1 MTQTIINR
9 RVLMVDDE
17 PHVHEAIQ
25 RRLGGQFE
33 IVTALDGPS
42 ALEILARTERP
53 FAVIVSDMRM
63 PVMDGAA
70 FLARA
75 RELSATSTRLLLT
88 GDADLKSAINAVNE
102 GHIFRFLCKPCPSDV
117 LRAALEA
124 GVEQHSL
131 VIAER
136 DIMERTLSAVVKTLG
151 DVLSLTDPELF
162 NRASLV
168 KSYVSHVVR
177 SLKLEGAWQIE
188 VAAALHTLGM
198 IALPAELGHRAAGSL
213 PLTVE
218 EKKQLATHPATASRI
233 IGAIP
238 RLEDVALIVSQQ
250 TSDEPQGPEWA
261 QRGARILRLAIRLE
275 GRVSRGATLGDALE
289 ALSATAS
296 EEERT
301 HLATLRTLYA
311 DSEQM
316 QRTERRARELSP
328 GMVLDGDVRTRD
340 GALVLP
346 KGRELNAVLIERLL
360 QFSASR
366 GLEEPIAVR
375 VPAGAP
381 PPLVAARQAS

>member
-1 MTQTIINR
+1 
-9 RVLMVDDE
+9 MVDDE

-33 IVTALDGPS
+33 LVTALDGPA
-42 ALEILARTERP
+42 ALDVLARAETP

-75 RELSATSTRLLLT
+75 RELSNTSTRLLLT
-88 GDADLKSAINAVNE
+88 GDADLKAAINAVNE

-117 LRAALEA
+117 LGAALEA
-124 GVEQHSL
+124 GVEQHAL
-131 VIAER
+131 MIAER

-162 NRASLV
+162 NRATLV
-168 KSYVSHVVR
+168 KSYVGHVAR
-177 SLKLEGAWQIE
+177 HMKLEGAWQIE

-198 IALPAELGHRAAGSL
+198 IALPAELGHRKQSSL
-213 PLTVE
+213 PLTVD
-218 EKKQLATHPATASRI
+218 EKKQLASHPTTASRI

-238 RLEDVALIVSQQ
+238 RLEEVALIVLQQ
-250 TSDEPQGPEWA
+250 AGDEGQGPEWV

-275 GRVSRGATLGDALE
+275 GRVSRGVTLGEAVE
-289 ALSATAS
+289 ALNTHAND
-296 EEERT
+296 EERGY
-301 HLATLRTLYA
+301 LAALRTLYA

-316 QRTERRARELSP
+316 EQKELRARELSP
-328 GMVLDGDVRTRD
+328 GMVLDADVKTRD

-346 KGRELNAVLIERLL
+346 KGRELSAILIERLL

-366 GLEEPIAVR
+366 ALLEPIAVR
-375 VPAGAP
+375 VSAAP
-381 PPLVAARQAS
+381 SAQASPRQAN

>member
-1 MTQTIINR
+1 
-9 RVLMVDDE
+9 MVDDE

-25 RRLGGQFE
+25 RRLGDKFE
-33 IVTALDGPS
+33 IVAALDGPS
-42 ALEILARTERP
+42 ALELLARTEAP

-75 RELSATSTRLLLT
+75 RELSRTSTRLLLT

-124 GVEQHSL
+124 GVEQHAL

-162 NRASLV
+162 NRATLV
-168 KSYVSHVVR
+168 KAYVSHVVR
-177 SLKLEGAWQIE
+177 HLQIEGAWQIE
-188 VAAALHTLGM
+188 VAAALHSLGM
-198 IALPAELGHRAAGSL
+198 IALPAELGHRTKSSS
-213 PLTVE
+213 PLTVD
-218 EKKQLATHPATASRI
+218 EKKQLDMHPATASRI

-238 RLEDVALIVSQQ
+238 RLEDVALIVAQQ
-250 TSDEPQGPEWA
+250 ANEEGHGPEWVR
-261 QRGARILRLAIRLE
+261 RGARILRLAIRLE
-275 GRVSRGATLGDALE
+275 GRVSRGVTLGE
-289 ALSATAS
+289 ALDTLSSHAS
-296 EEERT
+296 EEERAY
-301 HLATLRTLYA
+301 LAALRTLYA

-316 QRTERRARELSP
+316 QRKELRARDLNP
-328 GMVLDGDVRTRD
+328 GMILDGDVKTQD

-346 KGRELNAVLIERLL
+346 KGRELSAVLIERLL
-360 QFSASR
+360 QFSAAR
-366 GLEEPIAVR
+366 RLEEPIAVR
-375 VPAGAP
+375 VSAAP
-381 PPLVAARQAS
+381 ETASIARRVS